1 MLIVSLSGRGIVVY
15 EGRHT
20 SHFFL
25 LQDSCVITLT
35 LKACSLGDEATFS
48 NVFGGI
54 FRDTSKLLCMPYIE
68 KFSLLYHV
76 LRFRYVYIHLAN
88 NCFGCKRIIK
98 ICCTVRDGR
107 SHAKKKQKN
116 TALYIY
122 RSYVANTMCHAT
134 FV

>member
-15 EGRHT
+15 ESRHT
-20 SHFFL
+20 
-25 LQDSCVITLT
+25 SCVITLT

-54 FRDTSKLLCMPYIE
+54 FRDNSKLLCMLYIE

-107 SHAKKKQKN
+107 SHAKKKKN
-116 TALYIY
+116 TAIYIY